1 MDHVFTLLEEQAD
14 KLERIVEE
22 RSKELLEEKKHTD
35 MLLDRLL
42 PKETADNLKNEK
54 PVEPEAFDSVTI
66 FYSDVVSFTSIC
78 AQCTPLQVVDMLND
92 LYTTFD
98 SVITEYDVYKVP
110 VLRNKLCSNILL
122 HLVLLL
128 SLEKQKFAP
137 FTGML

>member
-42 PKETADNLKNEK
+42 PKEIADNLKNEE

-78 AQCTPLQVVDMLND
+78 AQCTPLQV
-92 LYTTFD
+92 
-98 SVITEYDVYKVP
+98 P
-110 VLRNKLCSNILL
+110 V
-122 HLVLLL
+122 
-128 SLEKQKFAP
+128 F
-137 FTGML
+137 